1 MTELLI
7 LAILLNGE
15 FTIYK
20 IKQKIENNFSVFLS
34 ASFGSIHPAIKKLE
48 KNGFISAKRKM
59 SGGGQKSSL
68 YSITTEGKEHFKN
81 LMTSEIIESPACS
94 NQLINIK
101 MMLLGLLDENLRK
114 DTINLIKKY
123 YEIHLLTAEELLET
137 LKDSSVKEKE
147 QNYFQITHLKNYTN
161 NISFELNRIQGLN
174 LRQ

>member
-34 ASFGSIHPAIKKLE
+34 ASFGSIHPAMKKLE
-48 KNGFISAKRKM
+48 KNGYISAKRKM
-59 SGGGQKSSL
+59 SSGGQKSST
-68 YSITTEGKEHFKN
+68 YSITVEGKEHFKN
-81 LMTSEIIESPACS
+81 LMTSEITESPTYS

-101 MMLLGLLDENLRK
+101 MMLLDLLDENLRK

-123 YEIHLLTAEELLET
+123 YEIHLLTARELLET
-137 LKDSSVKEKE
+137 LKGTSGKEKE
-147 QNYFQITHLKNYTN
+147 RNFFQITHLKNHTD
-161 NISFELNRIQGLN
+161 NISRELNRIQGLI
-174 LRQ
+174 

>member
-101 MMLLGLLDENLRK
+101 MMLLDLLDENLRK
-114 DTINLIKKY
+114 IAVESVKKY
-123 YEIHLLTAEELLET
+123 YEIHLLNTEELLESFKDKDKNLLLISY
-137 LKDSSVKEKE
+137 LKHYKDK
-147 QNYFQITHLKNYTN
+147 IHR
-161 NISFELNRIQGLN
+161 ELRRCIEI
-174 LRQ
+174 